1 MPVLVVL
8 NYVQLCPQQY
18 HNTSFSTSTMWAIAV
33 CPGFSLTNNN
43 EFHQENLKP
52 SWFSVQSVQ
61 SRAITAVS
69 CPVPHWSLH
78 PKWLV
83 VLEPASW
90 SVSSAVSSSSSFT
103 EKSDL
108 YWHSWPSLSFSIP
121 STHLQTERTRGLQCP
136 ASAGC
141 SSSSSWSW
149 RNLRLK
155 VLITVG
161 SFCVNCVLSFWNTK
175 VRCWTMFTRHFAHG
189 VVWKVWENRVPQEIT
204 LVLPKKSHS
213 FFPKY
218 FFQGLILMIWGT
230 PIFRN
235 RQMTT
240 NPNKWT
246 NEWMMYAGTDE

>member
-1 MPVLVVL
+1 MPVLVLL

-69 CPVPHWSLH
+69 GAALKPSSKMACSVGACKLKCFISSLKQLIFH
-78 PKWLV
+78 GNQIFVGIHGRLFHFLSLPQCGSDRKWKRR
-83 VLEPASW
+83 PW
-90 SVSSAVSSSSSFT
+90 MPTKIWF
-103 EKSDL
+103 D
-108 YWHSWPSLSFSIP
+108 

-155 VLITVG
+155 VLITMG
-161 SFCVNCVLSFWNTK
+161 SFCVKCVLSFWNTK

-204 LVLPKKSHS
+204 LILPKKSHS

-218 FFQGLILMIWGT
+218 FL
-230 PIFRN
+230 R
-235 RQMTT
+235 
-240 NPNKWT
+240 
-246 NEWMMYAGTDE
+246 A